1 MKIIL
6 ASFELS
12 HLKTG
17 VHKKIIGQ
25 GDALKSMGFDVYYL
39 FIDEE
44 GLKITNFNINYTE
57 FIKKIK
63 TKVGVVTSGYNLSKK
78 IITKIAPDIL
88 YQRSSFHEPFF
99 ISYLKYIR
107 KNRIRIF
114 YEIPTFPYDN
124 EFYKKKFP
132 LNLFLLPDRFYRKNI
147 YHLAEKVVTYTD
159 HEKILGVKTI
169 KLENGIVPKNFK
181 KQNLNKS
188 QRILN
193 IIAVANI
200 SFWHGYDRMIKGLY
214 NYYQNSKSNL
224 PVFLKIIGGGPE
236 TERLISLVE
245 KLKLQQ
251 YVSFTGRID
260 GKELDIHFDNM
271 HIGVDVLGMFR
282 RGFNESCSLKAREYC
297 ARGIPFIS
305 SSLDGDFDPSFK
317 FRFKCEANEKP
328 IVVDSIIKFYKC
340 LNWNTEKQDD
350 LISFANERLS
360 WEKKMKRVTK
370 YF

>member
-12 HLKTG
+12 HHKTG

-25 GDALKSMGFDVYYL
+25 GIALKSLGFDVSYL
-39 FIDEE
+39 FIDKE
-44 GLKITNFNINYTE
+44 GLKIKNFNTNYTE

-63 TKVGVVTSGYNLSKK
+63 TKIDIVTSGYSLSKK

-99 ISYLKYIR
+99 ISYLKFIQ
-107 KNRIRIF
+107 KNRVRVF

-132 LNLFLLPDRFYRKNI
+132 LNLFLIPDRFYRNKI
-147 YHLAEKVVTYTD
+147 SLIAERIITYTD

-169 KLENGIVPKNFK
+169 KLENGIAPKNFK
-181 KQNLNKS
+181 KQNLSKS
-188 QRILN
+188 QKKLN
-193 IIAVANI
+193 IIAVANV
-200 SFWHGYDRMIKGLY
+200 SFWHGYDRIVKGLY
-214 NYYQNSKSNL
+214 NYYQNSKDTF
-224 PVFLKIIGGGPE
+224 PVFLKIVGKGPE
-236 TERLISLVE
+236 TQRLLSLVE
-245 KLKLQQ
+245 KLKLKQ
-251 YVSFTGRID
+251 YISFVGKVD
-260 GKELDIHFDNM
+260 GKELDMHFDGM
-271 HIGVDVLGMFR
+271 HIGIDVLGMFR

-297 ARGIPFIS
+297 ARGLPFIS
-305 SSLDGDFDPSFK
+305 SSLDSDFGPNFK

-328 IVVDSIIKFYKC
+328 IDVDSIIKFYKC
-340 LNWNTEKQDD
+340 LDWNTEKQDD
-350 LISFANERLS
+350 LISFANEHLS